1 MSPPPSADRD
11 KRSELTTVHGKKP
24 HALCKETGEAWADLL
39 STTATWSQ
47 QLAEE
52 EMVKA

>member
-11 KRSELTTVHGKKP
+11 KRSGLTTVYRNKP
-24 HALCKETGEAWADLL
+24 HALCKETGEEWADLL

-47 QLAEE
+47 LAEE

>member
-1 MSPPPSADRD
+1 MSPPLSADRD
-11 KRSELTTVHGKKP
+11 KRSEFTTAHGNKP
-24 HALCKETGEAWADLL
+24 HALGKETGEVWADL
-39 STTATWSQ
+39 STTVTRSQ